1 MKKVYLIMGT
11 LTFLGI
17 NHGCRQ
23 ELIASEQ
30 SMQSNI
36 EITDGYIKNGRLYFA
51 NKESLQHY
59 YDKVKNENEEI
70 IAKYID
76 SKGLISLRPIV
87 TEQNEK
93 LILAQTQA
101 RINSLK
107 EDKLK
112 LVGKVA
118 GLKNAMAVVNDEQ
131 IKDDIDDLEDIIG
144 DDAFAAFLNNNGE
157 IQVDNKIY
165 KYTDVG
171 LFIVSDNKYSV
182 LQQYLAVNNI
192 SNNLLTPTDFDI
204 KNDFIEEHKPNDPYG
219 PGNDPSKFNPD
230 KNPVIEVFPEID
242 YFIPYRPPVR
252 PSVPPTNNP
261 PKEPLP
267 QIDPEDEV
275 NKFVNSLP
283 NCDTYHTWLQSLF
296 GDSDMCVD
304 KYESHRRVKTK
315 AYNQNYYL
323 VYNIGVQVKH
333 QYKGW
338 TGLWRKEKAD
348 EIRLGVTA
356 SEFYYDY
363 TPYLNYL
370 VPKTRQTNVYNN
382 GNRLLFNAASFWSPG
397 YYPGSYTM
405 TGYSIQN
412 YPKIF
417 QDDIYIEDIV
427 PFIGNGSN
435 IDLIDKGLY
444 AAAKA
449 GNNVLAYDKLNAL
462 FWDEVMKRTGNLWQ
476 SLGKPKPNNNVT
488 YSYSVPEFGKLYIH
502 KMFYRKEN
510 NVSYSERTFDWGFQ
524 IGFNIGSDGSISPNT
539 SASGLIRPK
548 GYKVKMYGIAKKN
561 GAWHGSKIDTFK

>member
-1 MKKVYLIMGT
+1 MRKIYFIISSLALIS
-11 LTFLGI
+11 F
-17 NHGCRQ
+17 NYGCRQ
-23 ELIASEQ
+23 ETLAAEQ
-30 SMQSNI
+30 STPNNI
-36 EITDGYIKNGRLYFA
+36 QITDGYVKDGRLYFA

-59 YDKVKNENEEI
+59 YDNVKNEKDEI

-76 SKGLISLRPIV
+76 SKGIISLRPIV
-87 TEQNEK
+87 TEQNEQI
-93 LILAQTQA
+93 ILAKTQA
-101 RINSLK
+101 RINALK
-107 EDKLK
+107 DERLK
-112 LVGKVA
+112 IQTGKIA
-118 GLKNAMAVVNDEQ
+118 GVKNMMAVVNDEQ

-182 LQQYLAVNNI
+182 LQQYLATNNI
-192 SNNLLTPTDFDI
+192 SNNLLISTDPEIREGFIDNNTNPTT
-204 KNDFIEEHKPNDPYG
+204 G
-219 PGNDPSKFNPD
+219 PGGWVDPNRD
-230 KNPVIEVFPEID
+230 NTPVITAITPDIG
-242 YFIPYRPPVR
+242 YFCPYIPRVYPPKQ
-252 PSVPPTNNP
+252 PDTNP
-261 PKEPLP
+261 PKPAP
-267 QIDPEDEV
+267 VPIDPEVAV
-275 NKFVNSLP
+275 NNFVNSLP
-283 NCDTYHTWLQSLF
+283 KCDTYRTWLQSIF

-356 SEFYYDY
+356 SEFHYDY
-363 TPYLNYL
+363 TPYLSYL

-449 GNNVLAYDKLNAL
+449 GNNVLAYDKLNQL

-476 SLGKPKPNNNVT
+476 SLGKPKPSNNVT

-548 GYKVKMYGIAKKN
+548 GYKVRMYGIAKKN
-561 GAWHGSKIDTFK
+561 GAWHGSKIDTFE